1 MMAIRIDYDRN
12 PRTTV
17 EQKLE
22 SLKESTQR
30 ALEAME
36 GVGNTVIGG
45 QTIIVKPSGSGTSS
59 DKTFVY
65 TQNTP
70 SDEWTVKHDLDKYP
84 AVTVVDSANSVVVGE
99 CQYIDKNT
107 VVLRF
112 KGAFSGKAY
121 CN

>member
-1 MMAIRIDYDRN
+1 MAIRIDYDRN